1 MKHKNNTTINISY
14 YAILGIVLLFCVM
27 IVKLV
32 YVSEASLVDGVNIKA
47 IANSRYMTTQ
57 TLTASRGNII
67 SSDGEI
73 LAQDV
78 NSYTVIAYIDEN
90 RTTNPERPRHVVD
103 KEYTANVLSE
113 YLNMSAEYIFNL
125 LSYKGYQVEL
135 GPGGRNI
142 SERLKEEIAALDL
155 PGIDFIKSTKRY
167 YPFGDFASY
176 LIGYAKKR
184 DNGSIVGELGVEAY
198 YNSVLTGKNGYTT
211 YQRDAYGY
219 QIADTPVTRV
229 EAESGKDVYLTID
242 SNVQMFL
249 ENALEEMGQKAQ
261 YEWATV
267 TIADAKTGAIL
278 GSASTPSYNPN
289 ILNIYNYNN
298 PLVSYSYEPGS
309 TMKIYSFMAAME
321 EGLYDGEELYPSG
334 VLKVGKD
341 SLNDWNK
348 TGWGEISYDR
358 GFMYSSNVAAALLGL
373 EMGRNTL
380 VDYYNLFGFGKKT
393 GIEIF
398 NEYNGVVNPVYDLEI
413 ANVAFGQGLTTT
425 PIQHVQALTSLA
437 NEGMVIKP
445 YIVEK
450 IIDHETG
457 KVEYQNERVEIG
469 QAVSKET
476 VDKMLELMYLTVNGP
491 DSGATG
497 KVYQT
502 SATSLIGKT
511 GTAQI
516 AQNGSYLTGSYNNIR
531 SFAGLF
537 PYDEPQYIIYFA
549 VKKLVGSS
557 STMAVPVKSIVES
570 IAKHKN
576 LDDLIANED
585 ESLIIKVDNYINKN
599 AEEVYSKLKEQGL
612 EVVKIGNG
620 KVVIDQYP
628 MKGSSI
634 LKGNKIFIRTNSIDM
649 YMPNMIGWT
658 SSEAG
663 AFCNIL
669 DMNYSVSGYGTI
681 IEQSVLD
688 GTLIDLNA
696 KLEFVLSRGNDEGE
710 D

>member
-113 YLNMSAEYIFNL
+113 YLNIFAEYIFNL

-634 LKGNKIFIRTNSIDM
+634 LKGKI
-649 YMPNMIGWT
+649 
-658 SSEAG
+658 
-663 AFCNIL
+663 
-669 DMNYSVSGYGTI
+669 
-681 IEQSVLD
+681 
-688 GTLIDLNA
+688 
-696 KLEFVLSRGNDEGE
+696 
-710 D
+710 

>member
-1 MKHKNNTTINISY
+1 MKQKNNTTIQISY

-27 IVKLV
+27 IVKLI
-32 YVSEASLVDGVNIKA
+32 YVSEASLVDGVNIQA

-67 SSDGEI
+67 SSDGEV

-90 RTTNPERPRHVVD
+90 RTTNPNRPRHVVD
-103 KEYTANVLSE
+103 KEYTANVLSQ
-113 YLNMSAEYIFNL
+113 YINMSPERILTL

-142 SERLKEEIAALDL
+142 SERVKEEIAALDL

-176 LIGYAKKR
+176 LIGYAKKQ
-184 DNGSIVGELGVEAY
+184 DNGNIVGELGVEAY
-198 YNSVLTGKNGYTT
+198 YNSMLTGTNGYTS
-211 YQRDAYGY
+211 YHRDAYGY
-219 QIADTPVTRV
+219 QIAGTPVTTV

-249 ENALEEMGQKAQ
+249 ENALEEMGQKVQ
-261 YEWATV
+261 YEWATL

-298 PLVSYSYEPGS
+298 PLVSYAYEPGS

-321 EGLYDGEELYPSG
+321 EGIYDGAELYPSG
-334 VLKVGKD
+334 VLKVGND

-348 TGWGEISYDR
+348 IGWGQISYDT

-380 VDYYNLFGFGKKT
+380 VDYYNLFGFGRKT

-398 NEYNGVVNPVYDLEI
+398 NEYNGIVNPVYDLEI

-425 PIQHVQALTSLA
+425 PIQHIQALTSLA
-437 NEGMVIKP
+437 NGGMVIKP

-450 IIDHETG
+450 VVNHDTG
-457 KVEYQNERVEIG
+457 KIEYQNERIEVG
-469 QAVSKET
+469 QAVSQET

-491 DSGATG
+491 DGGATG

-516 AQNGSYLTGSYNNIR
+516 AHNGSYLSGSYNNIR

-537 PYDEPQYIIYFA
+537 PYEEPQYIIYFA

-557 STMAVPVKSIVES
+557 SAMAVPVKSVVES

-585 ESLIIKVDNYINKN
+585 ESLIVKLDNYINKDAETTYN
-599 AEEVYSKLKEQGL
+599 ALKEQGL
-612 EVVKIGNG
+612 DVIKIGNG

-628 MKGSSI
+628 MKGSSVI
-634 LKGNKIFIRTNSIDM
+634 KGNKVFIRTNSVEV
-649 YMPNMIGWT
+649 YMPNMLGWT
-658 SSEAG
+658 SSEVG
-663 AFCNIL
+663 AFCNLL
-669 DMNYSVSGYGTI
+669 DMQYNVSGYGTV
-681 IEQSVLD
+681 IEQSIL
-688 GTLIDLNA
+688 GGSLLDLNA
-696 KLEFVLSRGNDEGE
+696 KLEFKLSRGSDENE
-710 D
+710 N